1 MSGTASD
8 DFLQGA
14 KAAEREERQVQAKI
28 DALEARSFRAD
39 DSGAM
44 QAGAR
49 PYPVPPFPEQHLRKP
64 GLEAALDPAPMYD
77 APFWKGSG
85 KLDGK
90 RALIT
95 GAGQGIGKASALH
108 MQREGATVLAT
119 DVNEATLAELAAQ
132 GFETRVLNV
141 RDPSSIAAAVAA
153 AGKVDVLFNC
163 AGFVAA
169 GTILD
174 CDEAQWAFSMDLNM
188 TAMYRMCKA
197 FLPGMIAA
205 GGGNI
210 INMASVAGSV
220 IAAPNRFVYGATK
233 AGVIGLTKSI
243 AADFIGQGIRANAIC
258 PGTVE
263 SPSLDQRLRDTGDYD
278 AARKAFIAR
287 QPIGRIG
294 KAEEIAALVVY
305 LASDES
311 AYTTGVAHVIDGGW
325 ANI

>member
-1 MSGTASD
+1 MGRLT
-8 DFLQGA
+8 
-14 KAAEREERQVQAKI
+14 
-28 DALEARSFRAD
+28 
-39 DSGAM
+39 
-44 QAGAR
+44 
-49 PYPVPPFPEQHLRKP
+49 
-64 GLEAALDPAPMYD
+64 
-77 APFWKGSG
+77 
-85 KLDGK
+85 GK
-90 RALIT
+90 RALVT
-95 GAGQGIGKASALH
+95 AAGQGIGRASAL
-108 MQREGATVLAT
+108 MMAREGAEVIAADINPSAL
-119 DVNEATLAELAAQ
+119 ESLAAE
-132 GFETRVLNV
+132 GLTTRLLNV
-141 RDPSSIAAAVAA
+141 LDKSAIETAAAEI
-153 AGKVDVLFNC
+153 GKLDVLFNC

-197 FLPGMIAA
+197 FLPGMIA
-205 GGGNI
+205 GGGGSI
-210 INMASVAGSV
+210 VNMASVAGSV

-243 AADFIGQGIRANAIC
+243 AADFITQGIRANAIC

-263 SPSLDQRLRDTGDYD
+263 SPSLDQRLRDTGDYE
-278 AARKAFIAR
+278 AAKKAFIAR

-311 AYTTGVAHVIDGGW
+311 SYTTGVAHVIDGGW